1 MNGSID
7 DETTSTHSLTLRSI
21 TQQGYSDIPS
31 ISLNGTV
38 GATKPLNDLNLIA
51 MYDPAPDG
59 YYGKIPSTRDTSP
72 YYTGSIDIQSNVY
85 VSDEIILTGRTVDL
99 NDATLSASN
108 IELYGYASLAGGV
121 IDLGTGSV
129 FGSGNFASMN
139 AVNGAEY
146 FAVEIAAEAAAVAAA
161 EAAAVAEQQQVRP
174 AITRRA
180 TRAASQVVANIQPPR
195 IQSIKI
201 PASFKAPTPIAI
213 AAPRAIVT
221 VGAPAPSPRAA
232 EGTPKAAGPAS
243 SSSAAPSPGPNG
255 DAAPLSS
262 PNSSGGSS
270 SSASSSDSNSTT
282 GSSSNSSGGDSSSSG
297 GDSSSSGGD
306 SKSSDDED

>member
-21 TQQGYSDIPS
+21 RQLGYSDIPS
-31 ISLNGTV
+31 ITLNATV

-72 YYTGSIDIQSNVY
+72 YYTGSIDIQSNVN

-161 EAAAVAEQQQVRP
+161 EAAAVAAAEAAAV
-174 AITRRA
+174 AA
-180 TRAASQVVANIQPPR
+180 AEAAASSSSSSSSGKKAARAASQVAANIQTPR
-195 IQSIKI
+195 VQSIKI

-213 AAPRAIVT
+213 AAPRATVT
-221 VGAPAPSPRAA
+221 VGSPAPRVAPAV
-232 EGTPKAAGPAS
+232 
-243 SSSAAPSPGPNG
+243 N
-255 DAAPLSS
+255 
-262 PNSSGGSS
+262 
-270 SSASSSDSNSTT
+270 

-306 SKSSDDED
+306 SKSSEDED